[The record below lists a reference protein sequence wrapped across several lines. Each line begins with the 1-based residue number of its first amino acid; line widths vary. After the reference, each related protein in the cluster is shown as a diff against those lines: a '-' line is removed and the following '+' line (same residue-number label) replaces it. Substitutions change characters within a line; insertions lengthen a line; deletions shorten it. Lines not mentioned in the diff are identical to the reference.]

1 MLVVAKAE
9 RLQQI
14 QAIAAKWELTA
25 TPIGRVTDDG
35 MYRATWK
42 QRVVVEIPGQRLI
55 EDCPVYSP
63 AAEEDPEIRR
73 RRAQRP
79 SPESPVP
86 SPAEALLR
94 LLDHPAIA
102 SKRWVYEQYD
112 STVRAGTVIGP
123 GGDAGVI
130 RVRDAAFGIAVT
142 TDGNARYV
150 LLDPFE
156 GGKAAVAEA
165 ARNIACTGA
174 RPLGITNCLNFGSP
188 ERPAVFYQFREACRG
203 IADAC
208 RALDTPVTGGNVSF
222 YNESPTGAVDP
233 TPVIGMVGLVGRVDR
248 AVPSHARARGDV
260 VFLVGETHAEVGGSV
275 LWEALYGLV
284 AGTPPRVDLAVER
297 RLVDFLAT
305 GAERA
310 LFRSA
315 HDCSQGGLGVA
326 YLGLYSLQHRGQ
338 ESSGIV
344 AVDGQGVARSHRG
357 MGLVSD
363 VFNEKVLSE
372 LPGDVAIGH
381 TRYSTAGTSVLANAQ
396 PMLARYREG
405 PLALAHNGN
414 LTNAVQLR
422 SDLVAKG
429 SLFQSSSDSEVLVH
443 LIARSEAREPE
454 DQLLDALERV
464 EGAYSL
470 LITVGRT
477 LYAIVDPRGFR
488 PLVLGRLGRGWV
500 VASETCALD
509 ITGATLVRELEP
521 GDFVRIHGADVDA
534 LPRLR
539 PPRPHRRCVFE
550 LVYFSRPDSTVF
562 HRSVDGVRRALGRE
576 LAREH
581 PAPGADC
588 VFSVPDSSNAM
599 ALGFSEQSGVKLE
612 HALIRNHYVGRT
624 FIHPAQA
631 DRMAKVKT

>member
-1 MLVVAKAE
+1 MCG
-9 RLQQI
+9 I
-14 QAIAAKWELTA
+14 
-25 TPIGRVTDDG
+25 IGVTG
-35 MYRATWK
+35 
-42 QRVVVEIPGQRLI
+42 
-55 EDCPVYSP
+55 
-63 AAEEDPEIRR
+63 
-73 RRAQRP
+73 
-79 SPESPVP
+79 VP
-86 SPAEALLR
+86 
-94 LLDHPAIA
+94 
-102 SKRWVYEQYD
+102 
-112 STVRAGTVIGP
+112 
-123 GGDAGVI
+123 
-130 RVRDAAFGIAVT
+130 DAA
-142 TDGNARYV
+142 R
-150 LLDPFE
+150 
-156 GGKAAVAEA
+156 
-165 ARNIACTGA
+165 
-174 RPLGITNCLNFGSP
+174 
-188 ERPAVFYQFREACRG
+188 
-203 IADAC
+203 
-208 RALDTPVTGGNVSF
+208 
-222 YNESPTGAVDP
+222 
-233 TPVIGMVGLVGRVDR
+233 
-248 AVPSHARARGDV
+248 
-260 VFLVGETHAEVGGSV
+260 
-275 LWEALYGLV
+275 
-284 AGTPPRVDLAVER
+284 
-297 RLVDFLAT
+297 
-305 GAERA
+305 
-310 LFRSA
+310 
-315 HDCSQGGLGVA
+315 VA

-338 ESSGIV
+338 ESAGIV
-344 AVDGQGVARSHRG
+344 AVDAAGVARSHRG

-363 VFNEKVLSE
+363 IFSERVLAD

-381 TRYSTAGTSVLANAQ
+381 TRYSTAGSSVLANAQ

-488 PLVLGRLGRGWV
+488 PLALGRLGHGWV

-521 GDFVRIHGADVDA
+521 GDFVRIHGEDVDQ
-534 LPRLR
+534 LPRL
-539 PPRPHRRCVFE
+539 PARPHRRCVFE

-562 HRSVDGVRRALGRE
+562 HRSVDRVRRALGRE
-576 LAREH
+576 LATEH

-599 ALGFSEQSGVKLE
+599 ALGFSERSGTKLE

-631 DRMAKVKT
+631 GRMAKVKIKFNPVREVLQGKKVVVVDDSIVRGTTSRALVQLIRQAGAKEVHFRVASPPITGPCYYGIDTPSKKELIASSNNVEQIRQHLGVDTLGYLSLDGMLRAADSDPTEFCHACFSGDYPTEIPEDDLAGARHAAPLHPLAV